1 MKITERI
8 AEHLLQIF
16 EGDNWTDVWIS
27 ETIKDIDHMEAQQ
40 VTAASGNTIAAL
52 LHHLW
57 YWNKIML
64 QRLQGNNPSI
74 PGVNGF
80 DVKPNLDEAEWQQL
94 KEQTHQSFI
103 ELADAIKKFPEEK
116 LDESY
121 SATGSSYY
129 KNFQG
134 TVEHAHYHLGQIVM
148 LKHLVKG
155 SIKS

>member
-1 MKITERI
+1 MKTSKRI
-8 AEHLLQIF
+8 AENLLQVF

-27 ETIKDIDHMEAQQ
+27 ETIKDINYKEAQQ
-40 VTAASGNTIAAL
+40 PTAASANTIAAL
-52 LHHLW
+52 LHHIC

-64 QRLQGNNPSI
+64 QRLYGNDPSV
-74 PGVNGF
+74 PDVNGF
-80 DVKPNLDEAEWQQL
+80 DVKPNLNEAEWNQL
-94 KEQTHQSFI
+94 KEQTHQAFI
-103 ELADAIKKFPEEK
+103 ELADAIKNFPEEK

-148 LKHLVKG
+148 LKQLVRKAD
-155 SIKS
+155 